1 MSNPSTSTPDRA
13 FSESELLEWTATE
26 RATLDAV
33 PPEERLES
41 GGWLVALDHGT
52 VQRAHSAAPLIHDA
66 SLLDG
71 LTNVIGLYQRAGLQP
86 CFRLPDVNALQPV
99 RDQLKAL
106 GYVCSEATWVQ
117 WATCEDLMTP
127 ELKQAAQRSELT
139 LRSEPDADWCGVFLG
154 EGFDPVDG
162 ASRTAILRRAR
173 AASYA
178 RVVIDG
184 KTVAVGMGSYSE
196 GWASIHGMRTLP
208 AWRGRGYAQ
217 AIMGRLITEALSQ
230 RFARVFLQVEASNRH
245 AHALYSRM
253 GFQNLWTYRYWSPG
267 AAA

>member
-1 MSNPSTSTPDRA
+1 MNNQVTSISD
-13 FSESELLEWTATE
+13 WIATE

-41 GGWLVALDHGT
+41 GGWLVAIDRGI
-52 VQRAHSAAPLIHDA
+52 VQRAHSAAPLVHDA
-66 SLLDG
+66 SLLNG
-71 LTNVIGLYQRAGLQP
+71 LTGVVALYQRAGLNP
-86 CFRLPDVNALQPV
+86 CFRVPDVIALQPV
-99 RDQLKAL
+99 RDQLKAR
-106 GYVCSEATWVQ
+106 GFGASEATWVQ
-117 WATCEDLMTP
+117 WATCENLMTP
-127 ELKQAAQRSELT
+127 ELTYAAQRPELA
-139 LRSEPDADWCGVFLG
+139 LSREPDEDWCGVFLG

-173 AASYA
+173 SARYA

-217 AIMGRLITEALSQ
+217 AIMGRLIAEALNQ
-230 RFARVFLQVEASNRH
+230 RLGRVFLQVEVANGH

-267 AAA
+267 ASA